1 MLSGIQGQSGP
12 NVSEMWQKLAK
23 KADADGNGTI
33 SKDELTTA
41 SKNSGKSSDTD
52 VSEAFKLFDSDEDGQ
67 ITESEFSTQASS
79 MRGPKGPGGPGG
91 PPPMKPQELFKSADS
106 DEDGT
111 VTKDELKTAMSEN
124 GEVDET
130 QFEEFFA
137 KLDEDED
144 GSVTESE
151 FTTAMEKL
159 EEERKTQQ
167 PPPPDA
173 SANMQKLVDQ
183 LPKTESY
190 DSTGETRQK
199 LLRSVLNLSA

>member
-1 MLSGIQGQSGP
+1 MP
-12 NVSEMWQKLAK
+12 TEMAPSPKTNSPLPVKTA
-23 KADADGNGTI
+23 GN
-33 SKDELTTA
+33 L
-41 SKNSGKSSDTD
+41 SDTD
-52 VSEAFKLFDSDEDGQ
+52 VSDAFKLFDSDEDGQ

-111 VTKDELKTAMSEN
+111 VTKDELKTVMSEN

-130 QFEEFFA
+130 KFEEFFA

-167 PPPPDA
+167 QPPPEA
-173 SANMQKLVDQ
+173 SENMQKLIQQ
-183 LPKTESY
+183 LPKSESY

-199 LLRSVLNLSA
+199 LLRSVLDLTA